1 MTEYLRCFCDSRNNY
16 WDKWLPFACF
26 VYNITPRTMTRY
38 TPYEIV
44 FGRKANLPG
53 QLQQKTAPNDDIVH
67 DVKQKLQ
74 ICHELARAN
83 LMKSKQRRVAQQASK
98 VNMPIFNK
106 GDKALLHNEKAG
118 KLDSLWAG
126 PYTIYEIDPNGSTV
140 IIELSKKKKM
150 KVHVNRLKA

>member
-1 MTEYLRCFCDSRNNY
+1 MT
-16 WDKWLPFACF
+16 K
-26 VYNITPRTMTRY
+26 Y

-44 FGRKANLPG
+44 FGREANLPG
-53 QLQQKTAPNDDIVH
+53 QLEQRTALLYNYDDIVYN
-67 DVKQKLQ
+67 VKQKLQ
-74 ICHELARAN
+74 TCHEIARAN

-106 GDKALLHNEKAG
+106 GDKVLLRNEKAG
-118 KLDSLWAG
+118 KLGTLWAG

-150 KVHVNRLKA
+150 RVHVNRLKVYQFRGE

>member
-1 MTEYLRCFCDSRNNY
+1 MM
-16 WDKWLPFACF
+16 K
-26 VYNITPRTMTRY
+26 Y

-53 QLQQKTAPNDDIVH
+53 QLQQSTAPLYNYDDIVH

-74 ICHELARAN
+74 ICHVIARAN
-83 LMKSKQRRVAQQASK
+83 LMMSKQRRVAQQASK

-106 GDKALLHNEKAG
+106 GDKVLLRNEKAG

-126 PYTIYEIDPNGSTV
+126 PYTIYETDPNGSTV
-140 IIELSKKKKM
+140 IIELSKKKK
-150 KVHVNRLKA
+150 